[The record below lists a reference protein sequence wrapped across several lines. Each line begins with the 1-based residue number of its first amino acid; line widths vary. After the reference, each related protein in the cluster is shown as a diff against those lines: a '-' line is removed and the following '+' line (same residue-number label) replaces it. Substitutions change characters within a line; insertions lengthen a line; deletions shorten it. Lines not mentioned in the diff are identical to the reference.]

1 MLVSLCGRVGSAVLG
16 LSKYQ
21 SDMVT
26 ETYWPQLLLVY
37 VRSVSIAEGVRG
49 SAGRGVDGR
58 VREVMHYRIDEI
70 TVLPMTWKHTVLE
83 LGNQPSKDLPLD
95 YRYYGTGN
103 TVDSLPLY

>member
-1 MLVSLCGRVGSAVLG
+1 
-16 LSKYQ
+16 
-21 SDMVT
+21 MVT

-37 VRSVSIAEGVRG
+37 ARSVSIAEGVRG

-103 TVDSLPLY
+103 TVDSYYKSAKNHYRSISNTYVLATPM